1 MILRMCRVWRGLPM
15 GDRIREPV
23 GVAVG
28 IAVRA
33 NRPRQQQAGYV
44 RRSHA
49 GAAVGYCTAFMGQR
63 FDADAGRRVIDRWVA
78 KIAERS
84 KVVADVSR

>member
-1 MILRMCRVWRGLPM
+1 M

-33 NRPRQQQAGYV
+33 NRLQKQQAGYV

-49 GAAVGYCTAFMGQR
+49 GAAVGIAQQFFCKMG
-63 FDADAGRRVIDRWVA
+63 FIFF
-78 KIAERS
+78 RS
-84 KVVADVSR
+84 SC